1 MSRALGDKV
10 GRMVG
15 VSDEADVNQIKL
27 TENDRWVVMA
37 SDGVWEFM
45 EEGEVGK

>member
-1 MSRALGDKV
+1 MSRALGDRV

-15 VSDEADVNQIKL
+15 VSDEAEIKQIELK
-27 TENDRWVVMA
+27 EDDKWVVMA

-45 EEGEVGK
+45 EESEVGE

>member
-1 MSRALGDKV
+1 MSRALGDRV

-15 VSDEADVNQIKL
+15 VSDEADVKQIELK
-27 TENDRWVVMA
+27 EDDKWIVIA

-45 EEGEVGK
+45 REGEIGE

>member
-1 MSRALGDKV
+1 MSRAMGDRV

-15 VSDEADVNQIKL
+15 VSDEAEVREVVL
-27 TENDRWVVMA
+27 GSEHRWVVMA

-45 EEGEVGK
+45 EEQEVGE